1 MKRISYRYYILL
13 VGFILFAITS
23 LVIIINGRY
32 ITVKYNIY
40 ILDLNIEQLFRD

>member
-32 ITVKYNIY
+32 ITVKYDIEDASTEINDY
-40 ILDLNIEQLFRD
+40 KLN